1 MDDVQVTV
9 KLYASFRIGRFT
21 SMVREYPDHSTI
33 ASIAQDLGIPE
44 EYLIRLRNGCHA
56 SPDEELHDGDTVSF
70 LPMLEGG

>member
-1 MDDVQVTV
+1 MQVTV

-21 SMVREYPDHSTI
+21 SMVREYPDHTTI
-33 ASIAQDLGIPE
+33 GTIAQDLGIPE

-56 SPDEELHDGDTVSF
+56 PLDDEVADGDTISF